1 MQDPRLRLFSILTL
15 SLAAFA
21 SDGCA
26 LLAILWW
33 AALTLRHRKYV
44 PGRAACAI
52 WIMVAIVAAGIHITG
67 GNGLS
72 YLLRMTAILIIAGWA
87 YRGQRGGDVLDV
99 AVWAGGRHAGFEVG
113 LLAELA
119 VQTLRLMEQ
128 DIAHMKTALRL
139 KGMGWGVSSALSV
152 ALTLLIS
159 QLRRS
164 DDQALILAR
173 RGYRHGGTLCPAF
186 TSPWRDKIA
195 AFCAFSILLV
205 SLGQFVIFL

>member
-1 MQDPRLRLFSILTL
+1 MQDPRLRLFSVFAL

-21 SDGCA
+21 SDAGA

-33 AALTLRHRKYV
+33 AAVALRHRTSV
-44 PGRAACAI
+44 PGRAGGAI
-52 WIMVAIVAAGIHITG
+52 WIMVLAVAAGIQVTG

-87 YRGQRGGDVLDV
+87 YRGQHGGDVLDV
-99 AVWAGGRHAGFEVG
+99 AVWAGGRHTGFEAG

-119 VQTLRLMEQ
+119 VQALRLMEQ

-139 KGMGWGVSSALSV
+139 KGMNWSVSSALSM
-152 ALTLLIS
+152 AQTLLIT
-159 QLRRS
+159 QLHRS

-173 RGYRHGGTLCPAF
+173 RGYRHGGTLCPVFA
-186 TSPWRDKIA
+186 SPLKDKIA
-195 AFCAFSILLV
+195 AFCAFSVLLV
-205 SLGQFVIFL
+205 ALGQFVIFL